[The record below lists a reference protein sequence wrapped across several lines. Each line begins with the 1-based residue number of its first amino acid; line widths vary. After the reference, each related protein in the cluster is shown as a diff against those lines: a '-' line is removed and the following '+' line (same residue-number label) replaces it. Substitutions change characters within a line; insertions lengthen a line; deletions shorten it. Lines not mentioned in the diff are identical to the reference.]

1 MTSKEKITSKPQK
14 SCKSPTQNNV
24 PSSLRPYFPMLR
36 TRETILSE
44 IHDNWKLSQTF
55 HSWTEKQQ
63 AYFLDMCTGVRGV
76 KTTYDPFFKEYMNPE
91 SSPERLSDFLS
102 LILQQKVKVLKVLPN
117 DTTRITAESTL
128 LITDVVVE
136 LEDGSI
142 VNVEMQKIGYAF
154 PGERAACYSAD
165 LLLRQYK
172 RIKSLSP
179 DSDTFDYR
187 LIKPV
192 YTIIIFEKSPAEFKQ
207 FQDTYIHKISPKSDT
222 GISLQL
228 LQNFIFISLDIF
240 MENRHNQA
248 ITGKLDTWLLFF
260 ASDRP
265 EDVISI
271 IEAYPEFKAMFEDVY
286 ELCRNTEDV
295 MGLFSKE
302 LFELDK
308 GTTKF
313 MLDEMQEEIDELTE
327 ENDDLK
333 EENDGLKEEIDDL
346 LISVTEKDNALAEK
360 DTLIAKLQA
369 ELEQLKK

>member
-1 MTSKEKITSKPQK
+1 
-14 SCKSPTQNNV
+14 
-24 PSSLRPYFPMLR
+24 
-36 TRETILSE
+36 
-44 IHDNWKLSQTF
+44 
-55 HSWTEKQQ
+55 
-63 AYFLDMCTGVRGV
+63 MCTGVRGV
-76 KTTYDPFFKEYMNPE
+76 KTTYDAFFKEYMNPE
-91 SSPERLSDFLS
+91 YSPERLSDFLS
-102 LILQQKVKVLKVLPN
+102 LVLQQKVKVLKVLPN

-172 RIKSLSP
+172 RIKNLAP
-179 DSDTFDYR
+179 DSDIFDYR

-192 YTIIIFEKSPAEFKQ
+192 YTIIIFEQSPAEFKQ
-207 FQDTYIHKISPKSDT
+207 YQDTYIHKVTTKSDT
-222 GISLQL
+222 GIRLQL

-240 MENRHNQA
+240 MKNRHNQA
-248 ITGKLDTWLLFF
+248 IADKLDAWLLFF
-260 ASDRP
+260 ASDIS

-271 IEAYPEFKAMFEDVY
+271 IGTYPEFKAMYEDVY
-286 ELCRNTEDV
+286 ELCRNTEDI

-313 MLDEMQEEIDELTE
+313 MMDEMQEEIDE
-327 ENDDLK
+327 LK
-333 EENDGLKEEIDDL
+333 EENDGLKEENDKL
-346 LISVTEKDNALAEK
+346 LSSMLEKD
-360 DTLIAKLQA
+360 DLIAKLQK
-369 ELEQLKK
+369 ELKKLQKE